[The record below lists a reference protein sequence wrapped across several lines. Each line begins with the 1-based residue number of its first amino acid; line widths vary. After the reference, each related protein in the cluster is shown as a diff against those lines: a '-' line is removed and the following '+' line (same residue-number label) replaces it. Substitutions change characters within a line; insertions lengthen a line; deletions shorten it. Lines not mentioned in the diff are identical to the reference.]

1 MQQLYQQLQ
10 NQQTVRQVTAP
21 NQAVYYQQMQPQP
34 ILDVNSQHIRQ
45 PQSIQYSIPQSQ
57 TLQTQI
63 PNVLQTGTIR
73 SYVPQ
78 QISYQAPQINTNTG
92 VSTTPLVTNNGFVQG
107 VFNSSSQMTLPNSS
121 STPIYTLPAATT
133 MATTQIPNAQTQTQT
148 QTFAQ
153 QNGCFRIISQP
164 HVQPAS
170 TTVSYTTTSNTQQKP
185 IISAH
190 AATVAPSQAQVATNI
205 HPTQP
210 TRMIISTNT
219 PVANNS
225 CQKQQQFQ
233 QLQQQ
238 QQATQQQL
246 SALQSTLQ
254 QLASLQQ
261 QQTVRPQPQNQ
272 TQTQIPGGAIY
283 NNRNESTK
291 LTNITPQ
298 QLALL
303 AQQHFEQQQT
313 QQSKVNP
320 SGSIETHS
328 NTTNSSQQNPPN
340 KTHSSETN
348 SMNEERRCHLGQ
360 LPGIWLLYKQQIHHK
375 NKFHYQYKLDDGNFK
390 NVEIQH
396 LESKHPT
403 CINMDEW
410 LDFQGFNTFWMEAGM
425 DALGIPKGEGERDR
439 YICWGALRR
448 LEEFVLKRN
457 KMIRNQHQNDIVEK
471 DDIVQDDKNKSSH
484 FKKMKRRKRRKK
496 KSTRS
501 RNKSKKRYRDEFSDS
516 DSSSS
521 GQEEQIESDA
531 AMDDVNYSE
540 DENTFEDAQNELQ
553 RYINKVNK
561 DYKPMERPPI
571 NATTWKL
578 RCLKNDKE
586 EYGKHYRQITDGWD
600 EGRSPS
606 KDWWYKRYGN
616 SGHKLIYRD
625 EEKIKQIERLQPPPP
640 KRRRINGHKNNK
652 NINNKKNEDVIM
664 KDVKNIQKNEN
675 IKNNNVSNDKH
686 NENIK
691 NNNANN
697 DEHN

>member
-21 NQAVYYQQMQPQP
+21 NQAVYYQQMQSQP
-34 ILDVNSQHIRQ
+34 ILGVNSQHIRQ

-121 STPIYTLPAATT
+121 STQIHSLPTAAT
-133 MATTQIPNAQTQTQT
+133 MTTQTPI
-148 QTFAQ
+148 FAQ
-153 QNGCFRIISQP
+153 QNGSYTMISQP
-164 HVQPAS
+164 QPVQPAAIACIS
-170 TTVSYTTTSNTQQKP
+170 TPTTQQKP
-185 IISAH
+185 IISSQI
-190 AATVAPSQAQVATNI
+190 ATVAPT
-205 HPTQP
+205 P
-210 TRMIISTNT
+210 MITSTNT
-219 PVANNS
+219 SIANNS
-225 CQKQQQFQ
+225 SQKRPQQFEQLQQQQFQ

-484 FKKMKRRKRRKK
+484 FKKMKRRKIRKK
-496 KSTRS
+496 RS
-501 RNKSKKRYRDEFSDS
+501 RTRNKPKKRYRDEFSES
-516 DSSSS
+516 ESSSS

-531 AMDDVNYSE
+531 PMDDVNDSE
-540 DENTFEDAQNELQ
+540 DEDTFEDAQNALQ
-553 RYINKVNK
+553 RYINHVHR
-561 DYKPMERPPI
+561 DYQPLKRPSI
-571 NATTWKL
+571 NATTWKA
-578 RCLKNDKE
+578 RCLRNNNE
-586 EYGKHYRQITDGWD
+586 EYGQHYKHIVDGWD
-600 EGRSPS
+600 EARSPS
-606 KDWWYKRYGN
+606 KNWWYKRYGN

>member
-238 QQATQQQL
+238 QQASQQQL
-246 SALQSTLQ
+246 VTLQLKLQ
-254 QLASLQQ
+254 QLAALQQ
-261 QQTVRPQPQNQ
+261 QTAQQSQNQ
-272 TQTQIPGGAIY
+272 TQTQIAGGVI
-283 NNRNESTK
+283 NNNINETK
-291 LTNITPQ
+291 NANANANISPQ

-303 AQQHFEQQQT
+303 AQQHFEQQQ
-313 QQSKVNP
+313 QSVNS
-320 SGSIETHS
+320 SGTIETHS
-328 NTTNSSQQNPPN
+328 NTTHSSQQNPPN
-340 KTHSSETN
+340 KTHSPETN
-348 SMNEERRCHLGQ
+348 PNSEGSVFYHFASTNTIFSHYFGYGIMTFISNTESVLIIRYKYRRS
-360 LPGIWLLYKQQIHHK
+360 YK
-375 NKFHYQYKLDDGNFK
+375 
-390 NVEIQH
+390 
-396 LESKHPT
+396 
-403 CINMDEW
+403 
-410 LDFQGFNTFWMEAGM
+410 
-425 DALGIPKGEGERDR
+425 
-439 YICWGALRR
+439 
-448 LEEFVLKRN
+448 
-457 KMIRNQHQNDIVEK
+457 
-471 DDIVQDDKNKSSH
+471 
-484 FKKMKRRKRRKK
+484 
-496 KSTRS
+496 
-501 RNKSKKRYRDEFSDS
+501 
-516 DSSSS
+516 
-521 GQEEQIESDA
+521 
-531 AMDDVNYSE
+531 
-540 DENTFEDAQNELQ
+540 
-553 RYINKVNK
+553 
-561 DYKPMERPPI
+561 
-571 NATTWKL
+571 
-578 RCLKNDKE
+578 
-586 EYGKHYRQITDGWD
+586 
-600 EGRSPS
+600 
-606 KDWWYKRYGN
+606 
-616 SGHKLIYRD
+616 
-625 EEKIKQIERLQPPPP
+625 
-640 KRRRINGHKNNK
+640 
-652 NINNKKNEDVIM
+652 
-664 KDVKNIQKNEN
+664 
-675 IKNNNVSNDKH
+675 
-686 NENIK
+686 
-691 NNNANN
+691 
-697 DEHN
+697 